1 MKAICIDSSN
11 KPEHISEY
19 EWIEEGAVYT
29 ITEIV
34 EMGLQNN
41 KLGIALKEVELTD
54 ASAPYKY
61 YSLERFLIIP
71 ETLNSNLK
79 ALKEDSLKD
88 SEIEV
93 DIYAEDADLT
103 DSI

>member
-11 KPEHISEY
+11 KPEHISEH

-29 ITEIV
+29 ITQIV

-71 ETLNSNLK
+71 EALNNNLQ
-79 ALKEDSLKD
+79 AFKENL
-88 SEIEV
+88 EIEV
-93 DIYAEDADLT
+93 DIYAENADLT
-103 DSI
+103 NSI

>member
-29 ITEIV
+29 ITQIV
-34 EMGLQNN
+34 EMGLQTN

-71 ETLNSNLK
+71 EVLDNNLK
-79 ALKEDSLKD
+79 AFKENL
-88 SEIEV
+88 EIEV
-93 DIYAEDADLT
+93 DIYAENADLT
-103 DSI
+103 NSI

>member
-1 MKAICIDSSN
+1 MQFELTK
-11 KPEHISEY
+11 EFISE
-19 EWIEEGAVYT
+19 
-29 ITEIV
+29 
-34 EMGLQNN
+34 LQ
-41 KLGIALKEVELTD
+41 EC
-54 ASAPYKY
+54 
-61 YSLERFLIIP
+61 
-71 ETLNSNLK
+71 LNSNLK